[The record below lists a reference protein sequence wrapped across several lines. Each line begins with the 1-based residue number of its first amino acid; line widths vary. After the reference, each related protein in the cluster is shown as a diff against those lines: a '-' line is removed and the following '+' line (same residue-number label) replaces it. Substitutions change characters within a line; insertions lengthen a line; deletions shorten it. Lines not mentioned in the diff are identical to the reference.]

1 MTATLDGVPKKI
13 KAEPSPMQRAAEMVR
28 RAREQGPSMT
38 GPGGQI
44 TTLMSLYAEQLEQL
58 A

>member
-1 MTATLDGVPKKI
+1 VVGA
-13 KAEPSPMQRAAEMVR
+13 SF
-28 RAREQGPSMT
+28 
-38 GPGGQI
+38 GGQI